1 MQKPS
6 KKKIIIITCLVVIL
20 SVESNAQEY
29 LELARDNYETYLQLT
44 GNQGYGMINN

>member
-1 MQKPS
+1 M
-6 KKKIIIITCLVVIL
+6 INAAGGYM